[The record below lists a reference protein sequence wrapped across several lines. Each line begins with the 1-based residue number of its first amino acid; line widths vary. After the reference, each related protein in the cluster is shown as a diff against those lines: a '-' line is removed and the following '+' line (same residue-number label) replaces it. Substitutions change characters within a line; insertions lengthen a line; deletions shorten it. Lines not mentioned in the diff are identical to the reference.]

1 MREPAAEI
9 PSLGSSDKIQR
20 KGVSAASEPEGR
32 EFKAVVPFPFSL
44 CTEWR
49 PIILPTV
56 CKRQLDTV

>member
-9 PSLGSSDKIQR
+9 PSPGSSDKIPR

-44 CTEWR
+44 CTGWR

-56 CKRQLDTV
+56 CKRQLDPV